1 MGSFFTRRA
10 ITKTETAIFFVL
22 IVITAAIAYYLGRT
36 RTLDV
41 FTTQPTPTPT
51 QTPTE
56 TITPTPTVTPT
67 STSTPTPMPTSELSP
82 SPTPA
87 ATPIPNYSL
96 SEAVAAGYVEAN
108 ITGNSLHLLGT
119 SSGDSIHLNLERL
132 VNYAI
137 EIDVFPTG
145 TLLVPSSGDAQSMAI
160 LELRGLYSGLV
171 CYQRDR
177 IILDTQD
184 SVRYLY
190 SAYCVS
196 FDKGNPTGATLFTQ
210 SGLADSEVIKIYD
223 VVDQLPEDV
232 TGVAAIQTAV
242 FVVTDDISLAELES
256 RFSSGVDEVENARTI
271 LETAGIDISTKALF
285 S

>member
-1 MGSFFTRRA
+1 MGSFLTKRA
-10 ITKTETAIFFVL
+10 ITKTESAIFVVL
-22 IVITAAIAYYLGRT
+22 IVITAAVAYYLGV
-36 RTLDV
+36 TLPPDIFLV
-41 FTTQPTPTPT
+41 QPAPT
-51 QTPTE
+51 QTPAE
-56 TITPTPTVTPT
+56 TTTPTPTVTPT
-67 STSTPTPMPTSELSP
+67 YTSTPTPTPTSELTP

-171 CYQRDR
+171 CYRQDR

-196 FDKGNPTGATLFTQ
+196 FDKGNPTGATLFIQ

-223 VVDQLPEDV
+223 VIDQLPEDV